1 MAKRNNSIDP
11 SEILDGLKIIVSA
24 KTDEQKVLL
33 RTINK
38 NIITFVTGPA
48 GTGKTFLAV
57 AYGLQQLFKD
67 KFEKLVLTRPVI
79 EAAGEKLGFL
89 PGDMLDK
96 INPYLMPIYDAM
108 SQVVPVE
115 TMNKLMRNNSG
126 NGNGKDSAI
135 RIIPLAYMRGVTFR
149 SSFIICDEMQNSTPD
164 QVRMLLTRLGESS
177 KMIICGDIRQTDIQ
191 GRNGLS
197 DAMELLNGMDDI
209 GVVQLTEASIV
220 RHELVQ
226 RIEAKYE
233 ARQRLALQGDNYGS
247 QDNSHS
253 HQEASEGHDQ
263 KGQC

>member
-1 MAKRNNSIDP
+1 MAKRHNSVDP

-24 KTDEQKVLL
+24 KTDEQKILL
-33 RTINK
+33 RAISHRT
-38 NIITFVTGPA
+38 ITFVTGPA

-89 PGDMLDK
+89 PGDMIDK

-115 TMNKLMRNNSG
+115 TMNKLMKNGNGNSG
-126 NGNGKDSAI
+126 NGNSGNGKGSSI

-149 SSFIICDEMQNSTPD
+149 KSFIICDEMQNSTPD
-164 QVRMLLTRLGESS
+164 QVRMLLTRLGEDS

-191 GRNGLS
+191 GKNGLS
-197 DAMELLNGMDDI
+197 DAMQLLEGIDDI
-209 GVVQLTEASIV
+209 GIIQLTEASIV
-220 RHELVQ
+220 RHELVR
-226 RIEAKYE
+226 RIEERYE
-233 ARQRLALQGDNYGS
+233 ARQQELTLQREGGNHGS
-247 QDNSHS
+247 QNSP
-253 HQEASEGHDQ
+253 
-263 KGQC
+263 